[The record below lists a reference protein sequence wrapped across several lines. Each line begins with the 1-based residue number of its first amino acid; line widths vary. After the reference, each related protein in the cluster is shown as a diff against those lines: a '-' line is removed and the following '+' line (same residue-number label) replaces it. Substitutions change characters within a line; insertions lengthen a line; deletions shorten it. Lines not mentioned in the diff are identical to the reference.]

1 MTASAFFAAVKASSV
16 NGTPVASM
24 EAYTRGKFQSISEKK
39 TREASDI
46 ENRRKKTYSAERVIL
61 EVESDV
67 AAMFL
72 DDAENL

>member
-1 MTASAFFAAVKASSV
+1 MAHRWHLWKPIPVENSNRSA
-16 NGTPVASM
+16 
-24 EAYTRGKFQSISEKK
+24 KK
-39 TREASDI
+39 KPREASDI